1 MTMPAVM
8 ENLSSTLT
16 PGQIIAKYQSQA
28 PVDVVA
34 IAIDLG
40 VNVWAMTMS
49 DSISGKIFR
58 DPINGGRAGFSIAVN
73 SLHSFVRQRFT
84 VAHEIAHFILH
95 RQKLESGDLVDDA
108 MYRSG
113 LSNKEET
120 AANRFAAD
128 ILMPLP
134 LIRALVEAGIR
145 DPRNLA
151 AKLQVSL
158 PAMKIRLGIPV
169 TAPTMP

>member
-1 MTMPAVM
+1 M
-8 ENLSSTLT
+8 ENPTDTQT
-16 PGQIIAKYQSQA
+16 PGQIIARYQTQA

-34 IAIDLG
+34 IASDLG
-40 VNVWAMTMS
+40 LNVWKMPFR

-58 DPINGGRAGFSIAVN
+58 DPLNGGLRTGFSIAVN
-73 SLHSFVRQRFT
+73 STHSLVRQRFT
-84 VAHEIAHFILH
+84 VAHEIAHFLLH
-95 RQKLESGDLVDDA
+95 RSKLESGDLVDDA

-113 LSNKEET
+113 LSSKEET

-134 LIRALVEAGIR
+134 LIRSLIESGLR
-145 DPRNLA
+145 HPEQLA
-151 AKLQVSL
+151 ARLQVSL

-169 TAPTMP
+169 NSAPTL